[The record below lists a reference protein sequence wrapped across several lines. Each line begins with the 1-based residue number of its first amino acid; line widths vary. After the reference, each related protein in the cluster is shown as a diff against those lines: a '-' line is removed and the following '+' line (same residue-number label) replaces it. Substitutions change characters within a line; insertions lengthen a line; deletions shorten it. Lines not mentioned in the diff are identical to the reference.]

1 MSTFEI
7 ITDGL
12 IFSKPRASFIISR
25 HDTHE
30 DARLEL
36 VKVRNETLIEIEK
49 LRSELDE
56 KQEFI
61 KSLSIIERK

>member
-7 ITDGL
+7 IIDGL
-12 IFSKPRASFIISR
+12 IFSK

-36 VKVRNETLIEIEK
+36 VKVRNETLIEIEN

>member
-12 IFSKPRASFIISR
+12 IFSK
-25 HDTHE
+25 HE
-30 DARLEL
+30 DARDARLEL
-36 VKVRNETLIEIEK
+36 VKVRNETLIEIEN
-49 LRSELDE
+49 LRSELNE

-61 KSLSIIERK
+61 KSLNIIERK